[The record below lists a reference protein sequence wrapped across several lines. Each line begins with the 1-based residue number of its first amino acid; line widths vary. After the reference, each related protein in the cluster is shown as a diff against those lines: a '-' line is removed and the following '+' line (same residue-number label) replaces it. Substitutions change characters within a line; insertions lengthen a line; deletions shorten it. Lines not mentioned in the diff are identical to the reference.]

1 MPDRTSEGPDPR
13 LPDFSLAEGG
23 ALDRFLRWARLS
35 AGISGQAKLRM
46 TVIALLAW
54 LPLLLLSAADGSL
67 LGVGMSVPFLMDVE
81 VHVRLLVALPLLIFA
96 EVEVHRRIPPLL
108 RQFPQRGLIPGV
120 SIESFEAAVLS
131 ARRLRDS
138 VLAEAL
144 LICAVYG
151 FGIFV
156 IWRNYVALDT
166 DTWYA
171 TVSPEGVKLT
181 LAGMWYAFVSVPIFQ
196 FLLLRW
202 YFRLFV
208 WARLLWQVSRIRLL
222 LITAHPDRSGGLG
235 FLSTVGY
242 AFGMLALAHGAL
254 AAGHFAS
261 LIFYD
266 GAALPD
272 FAVAVVL
279 LVVVMLC
286 LVLVPLLVFSPQLA
300 DLRQQGLLRYGALA
314 DRYVREFEAKWLSD
328 GAPDDAT
335 LLGSGDV
342 QSLADMGGSYEI
354 VQSMRVAPITK
365 QAILRVVMATLL
377 PILPL
382 LLTMV
387 SFDEFLKGLVGLVF

>member
-1 MPDRTSEGPDPR
+1 MV
-13 LPDFSLAEGG
+13 
-23 ALDRFLRWARLS
+23 
-35 AGISGQAKLRM
+35 
-46 TVIALLAW
+46 VIALLAW
-54 LPLLLLSAADGSL
+54 LPLLLLSAADGNI
-67 LGVGMSVPFLMDVE
+67 LGAGMSVPFLLDVE

-108 RQFPQRGLIPGV
+108 RQFPQRGLITGNA
-120 SIESFEAAVLS
+120 IRSFEAALGS
-131 ARRLRDS
+131 AGRMRDS

-144 LICAVYG
+144 LICTVYG

-171 TVSPEGVKLT
+171 TVSAEGVKLT
-181 LAGMWYAFVSVPIFQ
+181 FPGMWYAFVSLPIFQ

-202 YFRLFV
+202 YFRLFI
-208 WARLLWQVSRIRLL
+208 WTRLLFQISRIRLQ
-222 LITAHPDRSGGLG
+222 LIPVHPDRSGGLG

-261 LIFYD
+261 SIFYD
-266 GAALPD
+266 GATLPE
-272 FAVAVVL
+272 FAGAIVLIITAVP
-279 LVVVMLC
+279 C

-314 DRYVREFEAKWLSD
+314 DQYVREFDQKWLR
-328 GAPDDAT
+328 DAVPSNEP
-335 LLGSGDV
+335 LAGSADI
-342 QSLADMGGSYEI
+342 QSLADLGNTYE
-354 VQSMRVAPITK
+354 VLRSMRIAPITS
-365 QAILRVVMATLL
+365 QAIFRVAILTLL

-382 LLTMV
+382 SLTMIPL
-387 SFDEFLKGLVGLVF
+387 DELLKWLVGLLF